1 MNYLKLLLIFLLSNC
16 SSLRAPRPL
25 RDFTQD
31 TTFLTD
37 YPLILDPL
45 SSPLTSDD
53 TSMIDEIIFTS
64 ELFDRQIIDSA
75 YVYKDTNYTFYLEYY
90 SKSTTITYFLSKG
103 YIRKKQL
110 IEYENKTRNLR

>member
-1 MNYLKLLLIFLLSNC
+1 MNYLKLSLIFLLSNC
-16 SSLRAPRPL
+16 SSLKAPRPL

-31 TTFLTD
+31 TTFLTE

-45 SSPLTSDD
+45 SSPLTSND

-110 IEYENKTRNLR
+110 IEYENKTRNLK